1 MLKRL
6 LLGLVI
12 SALCIY
18 LGFRNVEFGNMLKAL
33 QTANY
38 WWLAP
43 AVAFMF
49 LSLWLR
55 AVRWRYFMDPIKKVE
70 TSKLFSAMMI
80 GYMGN
85 NVFPLRL
92 GEIMRA
98 YAIGRSAQVS
108 RAASFATIIVERII
122 DLLSLLAILALTIFF
137 HTFPIWIEKTG
148 WLIFAGSL
156 GLVVFIIF
164 LMEKTDATLRV
175 VDFFLRPLP
184 SRISE
189 SARRILRSFLEGFAV
204 LKRAEHYWTI
214 TWQSIVMWLFYAAI
228 VYVTL
233 VAFRLDSTYEL
244 PWITSLVVLVMV
256 SIGIMIP
263 SSPGYVGTYHL
274 LCIQAL
280 SFFGVPN
287 DESAG
292 FAVVLHVVNFI
303 PITIVGLLYFWSEN
317 LRIKDVTADVDIAA
331 EAAEPTLAS
340 GIYRFEEKPAG
351 K

>member
-12 SALCIY
+12 SAICIY
-18 LGFRNVEFGNMLKAL
+18 LGFRNVEFGNMLQAL

-38 WWLAP
+38 LWLLP
-43 AVAFMF
+43 AVALMF

-55 AVRWRYFMDPIKKVE
+55 AIRWRYFMEPIKRVAAG
-70 TSKLFSAMMI
+70 KLFSAMMI

-98 YAIGRSAQVS
+98 YAIGKSAQVS
-108 RAASFATIIVERII
+108 KAASFATIIVERII

-137 HTFPIWIEKTG
+137 HTFPDRIEKTG
-148 WLIFAGSL
+148 WLIFAGSV
-156 GLVVFIIF
+156 GLVIFIVF
-164 LMEKTDATLRV
+164 LMEKTDQTLHV

-184 SRISE
+184 ARISA
-189 SARRILRSFLEGFAV
+189 SARKILRSFLEGFAV
-204 LKRAEHYWTI
+204 FKRAEHYWTI
-214 TWQSIVMWLFYAAI
+214 TWQSIVMWMFYAGI

-233 VAFRLDSTYEL
+233 EAFSLNGAYQVT
-244 PWITSLVVLVMV
+244 WISSLVVLVMV

-263 SSPGYVGTYHL
+263 SSPGYIGTYHL
-274 LCIQAL
+274 LCIQAMA
-280 SFFGVPN
+280 FFKVPAS
-287 DESAG
+287 EAAG

-303 PITIVGLLYFWSEN
+303 PVTLVGVLYFWREN
-317 LRIKDVTADVDIAA
+317 FSIKDATGQRESISHQEIESADHDFNRKRGG
-331 EAAEPTLAS
+331 E
-340 GIYRFEEKPAG
+340 
-351 K
+351 